1 MFMNEP
7 SATLE
12 PPSLRLYSPEEGAL
26 PGAVIPTEGIPENLT
41 APRETPRA
49 DPFDPQAAARV
60 SALDELSLWSAPSGL
75 KLLELVR
82 LGRGL
87 RVLDVGSGLGFP
99 LLELAMR
106 LDAESEAHGLDPWV
120 EASRRAWFKARQNGL
135 RNVFFHTGYAEEM
148 PFPDASFDRVVSN
161 NGFNN
166 VRDLELAFAETAR
179 VAKPGAQLVFT
190 VNLEGSF
197 AEAHQALRHVLRQ
210 AGMAGAIGG
219 LEDLIR
225 LRRRPLGETLEC
237 VRAAGF
243 RVEQVAHDSFAY
255 RFADG
260 SAMLRHAFFRNYQV
274 PAWRELAPVALRD
287 RMLAEFEAWLN
298 HMARELGE
306 LRLSVPFATVSAV
319 RA

>member
-1 MFMNEP
+1 MNEP

-12 PPSLRLYSPEEGAL
+12 PPSLRLYSPEECAL
-26 PGAVIPTEGIPENLT
+26 PGTVPSEEGIPENLI
-41 APRETPRA
+41 APREAARA
-49 DPFDPQAAARV
+49 DAFDPQAAARV
-60 SALDELSLWSAPSGL
+60 SALDELSLWSAPFGL
-75 KLLELVR
+75 KLLEFVR

-87 RVLDVGSGLGFP
+87 RVLDVGCGLGFP

-106 LDAESEAHGLDPWV
+106 LDAESEVHGLDPWV
-120 EASRRAWFKARQNGL
+120 EATRRAWFKARQNGL
-135 RNVFFHTGYAEEM
+135 RNVFFHQGNAEEM

-166 VRDLELAFAETAR
+166 VRDMELAFAEAAR

-197 AEAHQALRHVLRQ
+197 AEAHQELRGVLRQ

-225 LRRRPLGETLEC
+225 LKRRPLGETLDF

-243 RVEQVAHDSFAY
+243 RVEQVAHDQFAY

-260 SAMLRHAFFRNYQV
+260 TAMLRHAFFRNYQV
-274 PAWRELAPVALRD
+274 PHWRELVPVALRD
-287 RMLAEFEAWLN
+287 SFMADFEARLN
-298 HMARELGE
+298 RVARELGE
-306 LRLSVPFATVSAV
+306 LRLTVPFVTVSAG
-319 RA
+319 RR